1 MEAISS
7 YRLLVIKKK
16 VERTEEDVPA
26 SKIFIQKCLW
36 KIPYDITYMWNLKMI
51 QMNLS
56 TKLKQTHIENRLG
69 VLTGEGHEGGMDQ
82 QFGINRCSLFIY
94 IGYKQQGPTV

>member
-1 MEAISS
+1 
-7 YRLLVIKKK
+7 
-16 VERTEEDVPA
+16 
-26 SKIFIQKCLW
+26 
-36 KIPYDITYMWNLKMI
+36 MI